1 MILVIDN
8 YDSFVYNLVQQVGQV
23 TDVCVRRNDAIDR
36 AGIDEIDPDGIV
48 LSPGPGRPEAA
59 GVTSDPLALDRPVL
73 GVCLGH
79 QALVGAAGGTV
90 AAAPAVVHGKRSS
103 VSHDG
108 RGLFADW
115 PSPATVGRYHSL
127 LVENVPDAFEVSART
142 DDGLVMAVRHRDRP
156 LVGVQFH
163 PESILTAHGDAL
175 VEAFVRRCQR

>member
-23 TDVCVRRNDAIDR
+23 TDVRVRRNDAIDR
-36 AGIDEIDPDGIV
+36 TAIDEIDPDGVV

-59 GVTSDPLALDRPVL
+59 GVASDPLAIDRPVL

-79 QALVGAAGGTV
+79 QAMVGAAGGTV
-90 AAAPAVVHGKRSS
+90 TTAPAVVHGKRSEIT
-103 VSHDG
+103 HDG

-115 PSPATVGRYHSL
+115 PSPTTVGRYHSL
-127 LVENVPDAFEVSART
+127 LVETVPAEFEVSART
-142 DDGLVMAVRHRDRP
+142 PEGLVMAVRHVDRP

-163 PESILTAHGDAL
+163 PESILTPHGDAL
-175 VEAFVRRCQR
+175 VEAFVGRCES